1 VDTYTCRGA
10 ATQSTAR
17 ILIHAGSD
25 VGAGGRHVKS
35 PLQWLRALCS
45 AVLSLCERASLRLQ
59 IEDLQ
64 GHQVLALEDGG
75 PLVVVALPA
84 GTYHVNAQ
92 LGNLRRCYT
101 MTLKEGAS
109 FDVYLNLA
117 PVPQ

>member
-1 VDTYTCRGA
+1 MDAYTCPGA
-10 ATQSTAR
+10 AMPSTGR

-25 VGAGGRHVKS
+25 AGGSGRHIRS
-35 PLQWLRALCS
+35 LLRWLRVLYS
-45 AVLSLCERASLRLQ
+45 AGPSLGERASLRLQ

-64 GHQVLALEDGG
+64 GHPVLALEDGG
-75 PLVVVALPA
+75 PLVIVALPA

-92 LGNLRRCYT
+92 LGKLRRYYT

-117 PVPQ
+117 QT

>member
-1 VDTYTCRGA
+1 MDAHTCPRA
-10 ATQSTAR
+10 ATPSTGR

-25 VGAGGRHVKS
+25 ADGSRHFRS
-35 PLQWLRALCS
+35 LLRWLRVLYS
-45 AVLSLCERASLRLQ
+45 AGPSLGERASLRVQ

-64 GHQVLALEDGG
+64 GHPVLALEDGG
-75 PLVVVALPA
+75 PLVIVALPA

-92 LGNLRRCYT
+92 LGKLRRYYT

-117 PVPQ
+117 QT

>member
-1 VDTYTCRGA
+1 VDTDTCLGA

-25 VGAGGRHVKS
+25 VGASGSKS

-45 AVLSLCERASLRLQ
+45 AGASPGERASLRLQ
-59 IEDLQ
+59 IEDLR
-64 GHQVLALEDGG
+64 GRQVLALEDGG

-92 LGNLRRCYT
+92 LGNLRRWYT

-109 FDVYLNLA
+109 LDVYLNLA